1 MSDESRDSEQNNI
14 LVSPF
19 HSLSNVRYPLKP
31 NVDQRNKILIWCEWY
46 LLPWMLGRLNTV
58 QRELDTD
65 MDKENIQNLI
75 VNSKV
80 QEVTKAFYFM
90 LWWQFWTLG
99 SEGEFQNRAKFHS
112 SM

>member
-1 MSDESRDSEQNNI
+1 
-14 LVSPF
+14 
-19 HSLSNVRYPLKP
+19 
-31 NVDQRNKILIWCEWY
+31 
-46 LLPWMLGRLNTV
+46 MLGRLNTV

-90 LWWQFWTLG
+90 L
-99 SEGEFQNRAKFHS
+99 
-112 SM
+112 